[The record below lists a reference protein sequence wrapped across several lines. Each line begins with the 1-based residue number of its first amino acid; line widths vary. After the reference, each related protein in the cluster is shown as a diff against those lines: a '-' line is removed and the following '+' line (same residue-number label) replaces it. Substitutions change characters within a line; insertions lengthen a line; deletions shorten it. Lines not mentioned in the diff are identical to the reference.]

1 MALMT
6 RNYYTSSAGNMY
18 GIEMMNNING
28 IQFFKISRTCN
39 IKNQVY
45 KNYWLTK
52 EDKIC
57 V

>member
-1 MALMT
+1 MT

-28 IQFFKISRTCN
+28 IQFFKISRTFN